1 MKEANLKNDF
11 LKAIGGHKPTEVYR
25 VHADIGN
32 NKVGITGWYTKAVID
47 DVVEDIKNRGVKILK
62 IEKSTD
68 PKHLNE
74 SLNESPLVD
83 VLVTLL
89 GSIGGPIL
97 LYFIGKLIKGLINT
111 AVDVRNIVAPPKYIK
126 FLKGLE
132 DNDKFNKQ
140 FMNAVGEKGGMSK
153 MSGGSLFDISRM
165 ITKLPEFDKAFE
177 EFCKEEGVDDKDA
190 KKLKS
195 ITIGNMAKAIA
206 KNTPETIKMLKKKY
220 PDEVKKIMEGGLGG
234 QFSVAQL
241 ENLRKEYSSL
251 DKKVV
256 TESQLREIART
267 LAGIPTEGLSQLSG
281 AGIAVLSPL
290 AEIVVNEKKKTI

>member
-1 MKEANLKNDF
+1 
-11 LKAIGGHKPTEVYR
+11 
-25 VHADIGN
+25 
-32 NKVGITGWYTKAVID
+32 
-47 DVVEDIKNRGVKILK
+47 
-62 IEKSTD
+62 
-68 PKHLNE
+68 
-74 SLNESPLVD
+74 
-83 VLVTLL
+83 
-89 GSIGGPIL
+89 
-97 LYFIGKLIKGLINT
+97 
-111 AVDVRNIVAPPKYIK
+111 
-126 FLKGLE
+126 
-132 DNDKFNKQ
+132 
-140 FMNAVGEKGGMSK
+140 
-153 MSGGSLFDISRM
+153 
-165 ITKLPEFDKAFE
+165 
-177 EFCKEEGVDDKDA
+177 
-190 KKLKS
+190 
-195 ITIGNMAKAIA
+195 MAKAIA